1 MSGRHEPQ
9 SKRSFYF
16 SLATSTLRFVI
27 VVALVVGGIVVINSA
42 FPESPSGGTAAPGGG
57 GPVPTTTA
65 SPSSKPTKTPSPEP
79 SPQVV
84 GVTFQVFNGTSVS
97 GLAGETTDDLI
108 KEYGMQAAADP
119 ADAPSPVAVTTI
131 YYRSAKDQVEAQFL
145 ADDYFK
151 KIEPEIAKLEPGT
164 DVAKDAQLAIYLGND
179 YAQLKA

>member
-1 MSGRHEPQ
+1 MSGRHEPE

-42 FPESPSGGTAAPGGG
+42 FPESPSGGTIPDGGA
-57 GPVPTTTA
+57 PVPTSTA
-65 SPSSKPTKTPSPEP
+65 SPTPKPTKTPKPEP
-79 SPQVV
+79 TPQVV

-108 KEYGMQAAADP
+108 QEYGMQAAADP

-131 YYRSAKDQVEAQFL
+131 YYRSPKDQVEAQFL

>member
-27 VVALVVGGIVVINSA
+27 VVALVVGGIVLINSA
-42 FPESPSGGTAAPGGG
+42 FPENPSGGAAVPDG
-57 GPVPTTTA
+57 GPVPTTTP
-65 SPSSKPTKTPSPEP
+65 SPSPKPSKTPKPEP
-79 SPQVV
+79 TPQVV

-108 KEYGMQAAADP
+108 QEYGMQAAADP

-131 YYRSAKDQVEAQFL
+131 YYRSPKDQVEAQFL